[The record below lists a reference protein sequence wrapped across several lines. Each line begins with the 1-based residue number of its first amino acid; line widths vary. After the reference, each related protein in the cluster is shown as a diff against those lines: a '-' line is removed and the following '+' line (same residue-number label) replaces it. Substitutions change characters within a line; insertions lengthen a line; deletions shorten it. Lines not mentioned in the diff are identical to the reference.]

1 MVRYAAF
8 LRAINVSDRK
18 ASGAQLRSAAEREGF
33 EEVASFRNSGNLVVG
48 AVGLKAGAVAKRLE
62 RGLEAELG
70 FEVPVFARGSRQL
83 KAIAGHEPFSAAEL
97 KRSKGK
103 LQVLLLSRK
112 PTAAGRKKALQLAT
126 EDDLLALR
134 GTELYW
140 LPSAG
145 TQDSGLD
152 QKALAQILG
161 QSTTR
166 TMGTIE
172 QIAAKYFSA

>member
-1 MVRYAAF
+1 MARYAGF

-18 ASGAQLRSAAEREGF
+18 ATGAQLRAAAEREGF
-33 EEVASFRNSGNLVVG
+33 EDVASFRNSGNLVVSAG
-48 AVGLKAGAVAKRLE
+48 GLKTSTVSKRLE
-62 RGLEAELG
+62 RGLKSELG
-70 FEVPVFARGSRQL
+70 FEVPVFARDARQV
-83 KAIAGHEPFSAAEL
+83 KAIADHEPFTAAQI
-97 KRSKGK
+97 KASKGK
-103 LQVLLLSRK
+103 LQVMLLGRK
-112 PTAAGRKKALQLAT
+112 PTAVACKKALQLAT
-126 EDDLLALR
+126 DEDLLALR

-145 TQDSGLD
+145 TQDSEVH

-172 QIAAKYFSA
+172 QMAAKYFSG